1 MPTPT
6 ISPYGSWK
14 SPITADLLLG
24 GSVNLSQP
32 RLDGDDVYWLEGRPA
47 ERGRNV
53 IVRRSPDGTTA
64 DVTPPGFNARTR
76 AHEYGGGDYTVR
88 DGVVYFANDADQRLY
103 RQRPGEAP
111 QPLTAENGARY
122 ADIQVDAARGRLLA
136 VREDHSGPG
145 EAANSLVAIALDD
158 GAVTALAAGNDFYSS
173 PRLSPDG
180 RHLAWL
186 TWNHPNMP
194 WDGTELWLA
203 ELDGDGMPRDARRV
217 AGGPAE
223 SIFQPEWSPPGAGD
237 SGALHFVSD
246 RSNWWNF
253 YQLGDDGHAQPLYP
267 MDAEFGLPQWVF
279 GMSTYAFIDADT
291 ILCTFTKDGQR
302 FMALLDTLGG
312 TLRPLDLAYAGTMI
326 AAGGGRAVYVGASPT
341 EAAAVVLLD
350 LSGGRTGVRST
361 PDRSQILRRSTD
373 FAVDEGYLSIAEPV
387 EFPTEGGLTAHGY
400 FYAPR
405 NRDYAAPPG
414 ELPPLIV
421 TSHGGP
427 TSATSGDLNLSRQY
441 WTSRGFAI
449 LDVNYGGS
457 TGYGRAYRQ
466 RLNDNWGVVDVD
478 DCING
483 ARWLVEQGQVDGER
497 LIIRGGSAGGY
508 TTLRAI
514 TAHRVFKAAASYYG
528 VSDAEA
534 LARDTHKFESR
545 YSDSLIGPYP
555 ARRDLYVER
564 SPIHFA
570 YDCSAA
576 LILFQG
582 LEDKVVPPDQSEA
595 MFVAAR
601 NKELPVAYVAFEG
614 EGHGFRQAATI
625 KRAMENELY
634 FYGRVFGFE
643 PGEPLEPVEIENL

>member
-1 MPTPT
+1 MPAPT
-6 ISPYGSWK
+6 IAPYGSWK
-14 SPITADLLLG
+14 SPITADLLLS

-32 RLDGDDVYWLEGRPA
+32 RFDGDDLYWLEGRPA
-47 ERGRNV
+47 ERGRQV
-53 IVRRSPDGTTA
+53 VVRRAADGTTA
-64 DVTPPGFNARTR
+64 DVTPPDCNVRTR
-76 AHEYGGGDYTVR
+76 AHEYGGGDYTVH

-103 RQRPGEAP
+103 RQRLGAAP
-111 QPLTAENGARY
+111 QPLTAEEPSRY
-122 ADIQVDAARGRLLA
+122 ADMRLDAARGRLLA

-145 EAANSLVAIALDD
+145 EAVNSLVAVALDD
-158 GAVTALAAGNDFYSS
+158 GAVATLAAGNDFYSS

-180 RHLAWL
+180 RRLAWL

-203 ELDGDGMPRDARRV
+203 ELDSDGMPRDARRV

-223 SIFQPEWSPPGAGD
+223 SVFQPEWSPPGVGD
-237 SGALHFVSD
+237 GGALHFISD
-246 RSNWWNF
+246 RSGWWNL
-253 YQLGDDGHAQPLYP
+253 YRLGDDATGRDVPPERLYA
-267 MDAEFGLPQWVF
+267 MEADFGLPQWVF
-279 GMSTYAFIDADT
+279 GMSAYAFLDT
-291 ILCTFTKDGQR
+291 DTLICTYTQDGQR
-302 FMALLDTLGG
+302 FMALLDTVGG
-312 TLRPLDLAYAGTMI
+312 VLRPLDVAAVGAMLAAD
-326 AAGGGRAVYVGASPT
+326 GGRAVYVGASST
-341 EAAAVVLLD
+341 AAAAITLLEPGRLNGVEVV
-350 LSGGRTGVRST
+350 
-361 PDRSQILRRSTD
+361 RRSTE

-387 EFPTEGGLTAHGY
+387 EFPTEGGLTAYGY
-400 FYAPR
+400 FYPPR
-405 NRDYAAPPG
+405 NRDYAAPPD

-466 RLNDNWGVVDVD
+466 RLNGNWGIVDVD

-483 ARWLVEQGQVDGER
+483 AHWLVAQGRVDGER

-534 LARDTHKFESR
+534 LAQDTHKFESR

-555 ARRDLYVER
+555 ARRDLYVAR
-564 SPIHFA
+564 SPIHVA
-570 YDCSAA
+570 HDCSAA

-595 MFVAAR
+595 MFIAAR
-601 NKELPVAYVAFEG
+601 NKELPVAYVAFPG
-614 EGHGFRQAATI
+614 EGHGFRQAANI

-643 PGEPLEPVEIENL
+643 PGEPLEPVEIENLP